1 VIYNS
6 ARHNVLDTKK
16 GTREQLDAK
25 EELRKRKRE
34 RERERECIW
43 TLSLPLAR

>member
-43 TLSLPLAR
+43 TLPLPLAR